1 MSEEMVKPK
10 QTRPKRSEQMQP
22 HLEKGEVSRYIKHAL
37 TGFNL
42 PPIDVSDIE
51 QVKERCQW
59 YFNNCL
65 ENDIRPSV
73 AGLSN
78 ALGISRQEFHKWC
91 VGAYRRETHMEYCVR
106 VKSLLEELMED
117 YMQNGKINP
126 VSGIFLMKNNFGY
139 QDKQEVV
146 LTPNTPLGEPTS
158 PEELQQKYIEASSGD
173 YDFSDDE

>member
-37 TGFNL
+37 EGFNL
-42 PPIDVSDIE
+42 PPIDTSDIE
-51 QVKERCQW
+51 QVKERCDW
-59 YFNNCL
+59 YFNHCV
-65 ENDIRPSV
+65 ENDMRPSM
-73 AGLSN
+73 AGLCN
-78 ALGISRQEFHKWC
+78 AIGISRWAFHKWC
-91 VGAYRRETHMEYCVR
+91 AGERRNTHQEYCIR
-106 VKSLLEELMED
+106 IKGLLEELMED

-146 LTPNTPLGEPTS
+146 LTPNTPMGEPTS
-158 PEELQQKYIEASSGD
+158 PEELQRKYIEATSGD